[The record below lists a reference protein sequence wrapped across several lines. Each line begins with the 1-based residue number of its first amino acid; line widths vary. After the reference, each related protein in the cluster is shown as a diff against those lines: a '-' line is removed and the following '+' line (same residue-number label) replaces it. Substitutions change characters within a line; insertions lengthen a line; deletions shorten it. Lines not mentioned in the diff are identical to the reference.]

1 MFVLLHGHVP
11 CSAAAALL
19 LRLHGAVEVAL
30 EPLEERALGARDGK
44 VAVRTFLLEP
54 GERQG
59 VDAARELGP
68 ELVVQLLD
76 AFFQLRLEEPQI
88 VLTYA

>member
-1 MFVLLHGHVP
+1 MFVVLLHGNA
-11 CSAAAALL
+11 CSVASALL
-19 LRLHGAVEVAL
+19 FRLHGAVEVAL

-76 AFFQLRLEEPQI
+76 AFFQLGLEEPQI
-88 VLTYA
+88 GP